1 MLAFLTPVLTSGY
14 QFGFQPAF
22 AQGTACANGAGQ
34 PPPVIFYNLVGP
46 ARLKDARMAAGSAGH
61 YTRENKTQVST
72 SSG

>member
-1 MLAFLTPVLTSGY
+1 MVPG
-14 QFGFQPAF
+14 QP
-22 AQGTACANGAGQ
+22 

-46 ARLKDARMAAGSAGH
+46 ARLKDARMTAGSAGH